1 MKFSKAIEL
10 SAIVEDDHGQVVATL
25 ISKLRGD
32 GATPD
37 VTMLGSGTQQI
48 IGYKDDGSVILSD
61 HYEDLLEDARR
72 KFMAEAIKVQKA
84 LCVENGVD
92 PELVNII
99 NAEKKVDNEPTY

>member
-1 MKFSKAIEL
+1 MKFIKAIEL
-10 SAIVEDDHGQVVATL
+10 SAIVEDDQGQVVATL

-37 VTMLGSGTQQI
+37 VTMLGSGSHQI
-48 IGYKDDGSVILSD
+48 IGYKDDGSVILSND
-61 HYEDLLEDARR
+61 YEERLKNAQR

-99 NAEKKVDNEPTY
+99 NAEKKVNNESAD